1 MTEDRTLTPV
11 SKKLLPMILV
21 LVGGVALTACSSK
34 PSPWTESSSPWDER
48 AQNEPVEEGVE
59 PVEDDG
65 LAAMEEEPLP
75 VDNEFVVEEPLPEP
89 EPMMV
94 EEPEPVMSGGGL
106 AAQPAGNYAVQVVAS
121 SSMEQLRFFANQYQ
135 LSDEWV
141 AETTVNGKVWYIL
154 MLGVYETKAEAE
166 QALVNV
172 QDLETQPWIR
182 TIGSVQAVMN

>member
-1 MTEDRTLTPV
+1 MTPV
-11 SKKLLPMILV
+11 SKKFLPLV
-21 LVGGVALTACSSK
+21 LACVGAAALTACSSK

-48 AQNEPVEEGVE
+48 AQSEPVEEVVE
-59 PVEDDG
+59 PVEGEG
-65 LAAMEEEPLP
+65 LAAMEEEALP
-75 VDNEFVVEEPLPEP
+75 VDNEFVIEEPMEQPEP
-89 EPMMV
+89 I
-94 EEPEPVMSGGGL
+94 EEPEPVMSGSL
-106 AAQPAGNYAVQVVAS
+106 ASMPAGNYAVQVVAS
-121 SSMEQLRFFANQYQ
+121 SSMDQLTFFANQYQ

-141 AETTVNGKVWYIL
+141 AETTVDGKVWYVL

>member
-1 MTEDRTLTPV
+1 MTEDSTLTPV
-11 SKKLLPMILV
+11 SKKFLPIIMA

-34 PSPWTESSSPWDER
+34 PSPWSESSSPWDER
-48 AQNEPVEEGVE
+48 AQVEEEGVE
-59 PVEDDG
+59 PVEGGG
-65 LAAMEEEPLP
+65 LESMEEEVLP
-75 VDNEFVVEEPLPEP
+75 VDNEFVVEEPMP
-89 EPMMV
+89 EPMEQV
-94 EEPEPVMSGGGL
+94 EEPVMSGGGL
-106 AAQPAGNYAVQVVAS
+106 AGQPAGNYAVQVVAS
-121 SSMEQLRFFANQYQ
+121 SSMEQLTFFASQYQ

-141 AETTVNGKVWYIL
+141 AETTVDGRIWYIL

>member
-1 MTEDRTLTPV
+1 MTEDSTLTPV
-11 SKKLLPMILV
+11 SKKFLPIIMA

-34 PSPWTESSSPWDER
+34 PSPWSESSSPWDER
-48 AQNEPVEEGVE
+48 AQNEPVVEEAVE
-59 PVEDDG
+59 GGGLEAMEDD
-65 LAAMEEEPLP
+65 ALP
-75 VDNEFVVEEPLPEP
+75 VDNEFVVEEPMPEP
-89 EPMMV
+89 ESIEEPMMT
-94 EEPEPVMSGGGL
+94 GGGL
-106 AAQPAGNYAVQVVAS
+106 AGQPAGNYAVQVVAS
-121 SSMEQLRFFANQYQ
+121 SSMEQLTFFASQYQ

-141 AETTVNGKVWYIL
+141 AETTVNGRIWYIL